1 MATISKRK
9 DSWFVQIRRKGFAPR
24 YRSFDSRAAAVRWA
38 REQEAIIDL
47 GIGRGNDKEVARIS
61 IQQLLERYSLEISS
75 KKKGAETEQ
84 LRIKKMQDAP
94 FAELR
99 ATDLTPAAVAS
110 YRDARL
116 GIVKPS
122 TVRRELGILRS
133 ALEVARQEWAIPL
146 THNPVKMISLPAAND
161 ARERR
166 LSANE
171 LKQLRAAITRGRN
184 PHLQPLLTIALETA
198 MRRGELLKM
207 TWSDID
213 LVARKAV
220 IRDTKTGT
228 DRTIPL
234 SKVATAT
241 LSELPCK
248 TGRVFPITANALR
261 QCWARACRRSKVD
274 NLRFHDL
281 RHEAV
286 SRLFELGLS
295 VPEVALI
302 SGHKDPRM
310 LFRYTHL
317 MPDQVRDR
325 LDALGS

>member
-1 MATISKRK
+1 M
-9 DSWFVQIRRKGFAPR
+9 
-24 YRSFDSRAAAVRWA
+24 
-38 REQEAIIDL
+38 IDL
-47 GIGRGNDKEVARIS
+47 GIGRSSDKGLGRIS
-61 IQQLLERYSLEISS
+61 TKQLLERYSLEVSS
-75 KKKGAETEQ
+75 KKRGAEIEQ

-99 ATDLTPAAVAS
+99 AANLTPAVIAS

-116 GIVKPS
+116 NIVKPS

-146 THNPVKMISLPAAND
+146 PLNPVKMVSLPAAND

-166 LSANE
+166 VSANE
-171 LKQLRAAITRGRN
+171 LKQLRLAIRKGRN

-198 MRRGELLKM
+198 LRRGELLRL
-207 TWSDID
+207 TWPDINLD
-213 LVARKAV
+213 ARTAV
-220 IRDTKTGT
+220 IRDTKNGT
-228 DRTIPL
+228 NRTIPL

-241 LSELPCK
+241 LSELPCRN
-248 TGRVFPITANALR
+248 GQVFPLTANALR
-261 QCWARACRRSKVD
+261 QCWARACKRSQVD
-274 NLRFHDL
+274 DLRFHDL

-325 LDALGS
+325 LDALEILTPD

>member
-1 MATISKRK
+1 MASISKRG
-9 DSWFVQIRRKGFAPR
+9 DSWFVQIRRKGFLPR
-24 YRSFDSRAAAVRWA
+24 YRSFDSRSAASRWA

-47 GIGRGNDKEVARIS
+47 GVGRGNDKEVARIS
-61 IQQLLERYSLEISS
+61 VKQLLERYRLEISS
-75 KKKGAETEQ
+75 RKKGAEPEQ
-84 LRIKKMQDAP
+84 LRIKKMLSAP
-94 FAELR
+94 FADLR
-99 ATDLTPAAVAS
+99 ATNLTPAAIAS

-116 GIVKPS
+116 EIVKPS

-133 ALEVARQEWAIPL
+133 ALEVARQEWAVPL
-146 THNPVKMISLPAAND
+146 PNNPVKMISLPAAND
-161 ARERR
+161 ARQRR
-166 LSANE
+166 LSVDE
-171 LKQLRAAITRGRN
+171 LQHLRVAIENGRN
-184 PHLQPLLTIALETA
+184 PYMQPLLTVALETA
-198 MRRGELLKM
+198 MRRSELLNLS
-207 TWSDID
+207 WLDID
-213 LVARKAV
+213 LIARKAV

-234 SKVATAT
+234 SKVTTVT

-261 QCWARACRRSKVD
+261 QCWVRACKRAGVH

-325 LDALGS
+325 LDALEK